1 MGKYKSSS
9 PFDFVSIFVSFPY
22 ISLSAAR
29 IQFTVLKYGATCIA
43 ILTLTSPI
51 DINAPTRDAL
61 VLVAKDSFVSLVTNL
76 NKKTMFPNSDVSYY
90 NTGWLIEPTRKSVW
104 HSMNWNL
111 TRKVG

>member
-9 PFDFVSIFVSFPY
+9 PIDFVSIFVSFPY

-43 ILTLTSPI
+43 ILTLTLPI

-76 NKKTMFPNSDVSYY
+76 NKKNNVC
-90 NTGWLIEPTRKSVW
+90 KQ
-104 HSMNWNL
+104 
-111 TRKVG
+111 